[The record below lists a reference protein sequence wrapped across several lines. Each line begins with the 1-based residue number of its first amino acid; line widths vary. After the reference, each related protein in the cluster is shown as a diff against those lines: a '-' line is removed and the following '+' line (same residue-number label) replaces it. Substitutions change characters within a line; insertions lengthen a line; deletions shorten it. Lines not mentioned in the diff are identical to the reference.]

1 MFPVTGDCAGSKLFT
16 VKIIHKR
23 VPNASPIIEGLSLFK
38 IIVKMEIVKRRL
50 PHFLL
55 VANLRFT

>member
-23 VPNASPIIEGLSLFK
+23 GPNTPNASPIIEGLSIFK
-38 IIVKMEIVKRRL
+38 IIGKMEVVSNVVY
-50 PHFLL
+50 PTFS
-55 VANLRFT
+55 